1 MNNKLG
7 SNLDANTDRK
17 NAVPTQ
23 VKDAITR
30 YLGIDSTDIDTRS
43 VGSKIYNLILVG
55 EKTEW
60 EEAWIS
66 WSCES
71 FWNSND
77 YPLKNRF
84 AEELCLEWR
93 QKVFILSIYDWIVT
107 FSDSLQ
113 FEMLTPEEKIIAD
126 YIRKRFPGRDWRW
139 VFAKRVDWLM
149 G

>member
-60 EEAWIS
+60 EEA
-66 WSCES
+66 
-71 FWNSND
+71 
-77 YPLKNRF
+77 
-84 AEELCLEWR
+84 
-93 QKVFILSIYDWIVT
+93 
-107 FSDSLQ
+107 
-113 FEMLTPEEKIIAD
+113 
-126 YIRKRFPGRDWRW
+126 
-139 VFAKRVDWLM
+139 
-149 G
+149 